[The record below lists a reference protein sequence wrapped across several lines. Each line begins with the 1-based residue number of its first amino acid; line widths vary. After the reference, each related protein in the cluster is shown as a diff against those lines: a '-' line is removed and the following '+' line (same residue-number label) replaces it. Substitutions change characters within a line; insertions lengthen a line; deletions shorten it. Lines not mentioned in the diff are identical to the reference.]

1 MARPDL
7 TYRRAGVLTRQKP
20 RGLFAGWREERE
32 RRRAEAQEEAS
43 RLITNKLAE
52 NELQFIRK
60 LESIDFRNSRLP
72 AEVLQKKSDPNQPY
86 GDLEYAA
93 RAIVSTLRK
102 HPQVIKMDI
111 RKFDEKLMTLVLL
124 FKQAVEHGDER
135 AAYAAKGGIVRGV
148 AEIRS
153 RIPQNQPE
161 LATQFVEANTNYLEQ
176 WITLVSM
183 AQAADRMNENAK
195 NQREICEDDVKRE
208 EAETEKLR
216 KALLADEEKLI
227 AFEKLLSYS
236 ASTDRS
242 NWTPVERQVHKEMLE
257 KRLARV
263 HTQLSNALLLQSEQD
278 LAITIGN
285 LEILYAKVASLEIVV
300 DPNLME
306 KFKES
311 VDQLFQKLADS
322 DARMEETLKF
332 MDEIEGRLKQLDEAP
347 GARRAREVVAEQA
360 AQEYAKI
367 QEKQNYVSNANAVAA
382 AKLRKDLNLL
392 DDETLRLQKEQAERE
407 QQRLLDEMRE
417 ELMEQAREQVREQE
431 IEVLTVQEEEVE
443 RELIPN

>member
-7 TYRRAGVLTRQKP
+7 TYRRAGVLTQQKP
-20 RGLFAGWREERE
+20 KGLFAGWREERE
-32 RRRAEAQEEAS
+32 RRRMEAKEEAS

-60 LESIDFRNSRLP
+60 LESINFRNSRLP

-102 HPQVIKMDI
+102 NPQVIKMDI
-111 RKFDEKLMTLVLL
+111 RKLDEKLMTLILL
-124 FKQAVEHGDER
+124 FKQAVEQGDER

-148 AEIRS
+148 AEIRT

-161 LATQFVEANTNYLEQ
+161 LANQFVEANAKYLEQ
-176 WITLVSM
+176 WVNLVGM
-183 AQAADRMNENAK
+183 AQAADRMKENVN
-195 NQREICEDDVKRE
+195 NQKEICEDDVRRE

-216 KALLADEEKLI
+216 KELLDDDDKMV
-227 AFEKLLSYS
+227 AFKKLLDYT

-242 NWTPVERQVHKEMLE
+242 NWTPLEREVHTKMLE
-257 KRLARV
+257 QRLARV
-263 HTQLSNALLLQSEQD
+263 HTQLSNALLLQSQQD
-278 LAITIGN
+278 LAMTVGN
-285 LEILYAKVASLEIVV
+285 LEILYAKVASLEIVT
-300 DPNLME
+300 DPNMME

-311 VDQLFQKLADS
+311 VNQLFEKLAES
-322 DARMEETLKF
+322 DARMDETLKF
-332 MDEIEGRLKQLDEAP
+332 MDEIEGRLQQLNEAP

-360 AQEYAKI
+360 ALEYDKI
-367 QEKQNYVSNANAVAA
+367 QKKQGQISNANAVAA
-382 AKLRKDLNLL
+382 AKLRMDMNLH
-392 DDETLRLQKEQAERE
+392 DDETLRLQKEQAELE
-407 QQRLLDEMRE
+407 QQRILDEMRE
-417 ELMEQAREQVREQE
+417 ELMEQAREQAREQE